1 MQKIFFGI
9 GFLLMMFGIF
19 GMSYTWNHDHR
30 QTKTLEEYATLDFQ
44 ASRDEQGNLEGAVLS
59 LWDYRYDK
67 AQLLKRAILFT
78 DGAPWEMPAATKQT
92 RAQWMNENKLFVSLP
107 KMALRDL
114 ILAKEVRFKFFLRQR
129 TVDRFAARSKR
140 NGRLAKKIALVIF
153 LLFHNKSKFFG
164 EFFLS
169 LNI

>member
-1 MQKIFFGI
+1 MQKILLGI
-9 GFLLMMFGIF
+9 GVVLMMLGIF

-30 QTKTLEEYATLDFQ
+30 QAKTLEEYATLDFQ

-78 DGAPWEMPAATKQT
+78 DGAPWEMPASTKQT
-92 RAQWMNENKLFVSLP
+92 RARWLNENKLFVSLP

-114 ILAKEVRFKFFLRQR
+114 ILAKEVRFKFFYDNGQSVDLPLGQKEMVAWQRKLRW
-129 TVDRFAARSKR
+129 
-140 NGRLAKKIALVIF
+140 
-153 LLFHNKSKFFG
+153 
-164 EFFLS
+164 
-169 LNI
+169 